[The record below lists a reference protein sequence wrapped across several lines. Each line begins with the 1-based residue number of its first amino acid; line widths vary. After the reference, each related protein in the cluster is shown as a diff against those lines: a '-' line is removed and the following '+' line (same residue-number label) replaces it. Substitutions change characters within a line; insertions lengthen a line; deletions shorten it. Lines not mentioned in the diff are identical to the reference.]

1 MKIFTVLFF
10 VAIVILTQAVSTKS
24 FAQKAQV
31 VSTFENVKNTQIEIQ
46 CLNIDLKVIQDD
58 SSPHLKIGT
67 QVFEG
72 TQGVTDPD
80 WTISVG
86 KDEIKDL
93 IKIQCLFPSKVFVDK
108 KLETKIR
115 YYVIIRGPSVDL
127 KVNSRAGKAL
137 VQGWKSPTDIVI
149 ENGSVN
155 LVDTSSPFKVN
166 LIKGSLDVQNHNGRL
181 KADVFDGKLSLSNI
195 DGNVDVTNFL
205 GSTVLNE
212 VSGDVS
218 LNSRSGN
225 TLVEKSKGSLK
236 FDADKGKLDLISFQG
251 SIEGVS
257 DQAQIT
263 AKLVN
268 PAKFRAKIKNANIK
282 LSVPSSS
289 GAQVYVALT
298 EGQFFAPSYLNK
310 DEYGT
315 VKTLKGTLRGGES
328 GRISVTGDAGR
339 VNLNTF

>member
-1 MKIFTVLFF
+1 MKIFSGLFF
-10 VAIVILTQAVSTKS
+10 VSIVVLSQMISTES

-31 VSTFENVKNTQIEIQ
+31 VSTFENVKNTQVEIQ
-46 CLNIDLKVIQDD
+46 CLNIDLKVIHDD

-72 TQGVTDPD
+72 TKGVVDPE
-80 WTISVG
+80 WTISVQ
-86 KDEIKDL
+86 KDAIKDI
-93 IKIQCLFPSKVFVDK
+93 IKIQCKYPSKIFVDK
-108 KLETKIR
+108 KLETQYR
-115 YYVIIRGPSVDL
+115 YYVILRGPSTEL
-127 KVNSRAGKAL
+127 KVNSRTGKIS

-149 ENGSVN
+149 ENGSVH
-155 LVDTSSPFKVN
+155 LADTSSTFKVN
-166 LIKGSLDVQNHNGRL
+166 LIKGSLDVQKHNGRF

-195 DGNVDVTNFL
+195 DGKVDVTNFA
-205 GSTVLNE
+205 GSTVLKDVN
-212 VSGDVS
+212 GDVDF
-218 LNSRSGN
+218 NSRSGN

-236 FDADKGKLDLISFQG
+236 FDVDQGKLDLVSFQG

-257 DQAQIT
+257 DQTQIT

-268 PAKFRAKIKNANIK
+268 PARFRAKIKNANLK

-289 GAQVYVALT
+289 GAQVYVALA
-298 EGQFFAPSYLNK
+298 EGQFSAPSYLSK
-310 DEYGT
+310 DEYGP

-328 GRISVTGDAGR
+328 GRITVTGDAGR